1 MEFEQSFLRE
11 AVEKLA
17 STPNLSRN
25 KAELVTKS
33 VAKKYGLHFLPTN
46 VQLLQACNEEEK
58 SKLKQVLLRKPIRSI
73 SGVNIITIAATSAS
87 NSCIWAQCI
96 YCPKGSNSPQSYVG
110 TEPVIQRAIRR
121 NYDPFLQV
129 SDRLRQYSLM
139 GHGQFGNKI
148 EVIIVGGTFP
158 GLEDDYKEWFIKRMF
173 DGLNNSEAKT
183 LEEAQ
188 LSNETAPNR
197 CVNLTIETRPDY
209 SKERD
214 VDEMLRFGTTRI
226 EIGVQSIYED
236 VIDFAKRGHTIQDVI
251 EATRTVKNSA
261 LKINYHLMPGLP
273 FSDFDKDL
281 DMFRELFA
289 NHDFKTDYLKIYPT
303 IVLKGTR
310 LYELWKNGEYKS
322 YSSGELVEM
331 LAKAKKFIPKYCRI
345 QHVGR
350 LIPANEA
357 EAGYKETNIRQLVQQ
372 KARQLG
378 INCQCIR
385 CREIGF
391 KIRDGILPEKIE
403 MTRMDYEASGGHEI
417 FLAFEDLKKDII
429 FGFLRL
435 RFPPS
440 SHRKEIDS
448 NTALV
453 RELKVMGTTV
463 PIGLDPEKIPW
474 QHRGFGKQLMS
485 ESERISKEEF
495 DKKKMIVISAIGTRE
510 YYKKLGYEKEGVY
523 VSKVLN

>member
-1 MEFEQSFLRE
+1 MEFEYAFLRE
-11 AVEKLA
+11 TIEKLVTV
-17 STPNLSRN
+17 SNLSRN
-25 KAELVTKS
+25 KAELLTKA
-33 VAKKYGLHFLPTN
+33 VAKKYGLRFLPSN
-46 VQLLQACNEEEK
+46 VQLLQACTEEEK

-73 SGVNIITIAATSAS
+73 SGVNVITIATTPAS

-129 SDRLRQYSLM
+129 SDRLIQYNLM
-139 GHGQFGNKI
+139 GHSQFGNKI

-158 GLEDDYKEWFIKRMF
+158 GLEDGYKEWFIKRMF
-173 DGLNNSEAKT
+173 DALNNCEARS
-183 LEEAQ
+183 LNEAQ
-188 LSNETAPNR
+188 LINETASNR

-209 SKERD
+209 SKESD

-236 VIDFAKRGHTIQDVI
+236 VIDFVKRGHTVQDVI
-251 EATRTVKNSA
+251 EATRIVKNAA

-273 FSDFDKDL
+273 LSDFDRDL
-281 DMFRELFA
+281 EMFKELFS
-289 NHDFKTDYLKIYPT
+289 NPDFKPDYLKIYPT
-303 IVLKGTR
+303 IVVKGTR
-310 LYELWKNGEYKS
+310 LYEMWKNGEYES
-322 YSSGELVEM
+322 YTSEGLVEM

-350 LIPANEA
+350 LIPANEV
-357 EAGYKETNIRQLVQQ
+357 EAGYKDTNIRQLVQK
-372 KARQLG
+372 KAKQLG
-378 INCQCIR
+378 IKCNCIR

-391 KIRDGILPEKIE
+391 KIQKNIYPEKIE
-403 MTRMDYEASGGHEI
+403 MTRLDYEASGGHEV
-417 FLAFEDLKKDII
+417 FLAFEDLKKDVIC
-429 FGFLRL
+429 GFLRL

-448 NTALV
+448 DTAV
-453 RELKVMGTTV
+453 IRELKVMGTTV
-463 PIGLDPEKIPW
+463 PIGLNPEKMQW
-474 QHRGFGKQLMS
+474 QHRGFGMKLM
-485 ESERISKEEF
+485 EEAERISREEF
-495 DKKKMIVISAIGTRE
+495 DKKKLVVMSAIGTKE
-510 YYKKLGYEKEGVY
+510 YYRKLGFSNDGVY